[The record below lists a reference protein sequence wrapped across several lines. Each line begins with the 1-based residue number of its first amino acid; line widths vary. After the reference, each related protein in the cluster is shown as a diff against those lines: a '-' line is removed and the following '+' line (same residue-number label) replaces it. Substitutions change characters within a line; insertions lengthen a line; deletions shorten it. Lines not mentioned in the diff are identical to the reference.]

1 MEIKRARFGTKAVH
15 AGQQPDKDTGA
26 LNLPMFLT
34 STFVFTPEKME
45 RYLSGNKEGIFTY
58 GRSRN
63 PTQNSFQEKIASL
76 ENAPAAL
83 ATSSGM
89 AAITLAILSFVHP
102 GDHIISVKTI
112 YGGTHALFTKIFKE
126 LKIEITFVD
135 SLSEEELLKSKKPN
149 TKLIYIESILN
160 PTLEVPD
167 IPTAVDFAKKNG
179 LKVIVDNTFTTPYLF
194 KPYDIGVDIIVH
206 STTKYI
212 NGHGDH
218 LGGIIL
224 GDKDYIENI
233 RSGIYQEFGPVPSPF
248 ACWLGL
254 RGVKTLHLRM
264 RQHCENA
271 DKFARWLKGHPYVE
285 GVVYPGLE
293 EHPQHELAKKLF
305 KNGFGGMV
313 SFMVKGGLKDAQRVI
328 NNLKMAHY
336 AVSLGDLDTLVQHP
350 ATMTHG
356 KIAKEERLK
365 MGIPDNMIRVSVG
378 VEEIED
384 IIEDFEQALEKAY
397 K

>member
-1 MEIKRARFGTKAVH
+1 MEIKKARFGTKAVH

-26 LNLPMFLT
+26 LNSPLFLT

-63 PTQNSFQEKIASL
+63 PTQNSFQEKIAAL

-135 SLSEEELLKSKKPN
+135 SLSEEELFKAKKAN

-167 IPTAVDFAKKNG
+167 IPTAVDFAKRNG

-194 KPYDIGVDIIVH
+194 KPYEIGVDIIVH

-271 DKFARWLKGHPYVE
+271 DKFARWLKGNPYVE
-285 GVVYPGLE
+285 NVIYPGLE
-293 EHPQHELAKKLF
+293 EHPQHELVKKLF

-313 SFMVKGGLKDAQRVI
+313 SFTVKGGLKDAQRVI